1 MSNELLIIKE
11 ADKALVE
18 RVKSLIEAA
27 KCEVAVTINSAMTQ
41 LYWEIG
47 TYVNSYIL
55 DNRRAEYGKQ
65 IVVSLSRQL
74 QQEYGTN
81 FSEKNLRRMMQ
92 FADKFPEKEKVVS
105 LIRQLTWT
113 HIIALI
119 PIEDELKRNFY
130 IEMCRMEHWSVRTL
144 RKKIDSML
152 YERTAISQKPEET
165 IQKELSLL
173 RKEQLTPDMVFHDP
187 YILDFLGL
195 HDSYSEKDL
204 EDAIIA
210 ELQLFICELGADF
223 AFLSRQKRITIDN
236 EDYYIDLLFFHRRL
250 KCLVAI
256 DLKLGAFK
264 AAYKGQMELYLNW
277 LKKYEMVEGENLP
290 IGLILCADK
299 NEEHVELMHLEESN
313 IRVAEYL
320 TKLPDRNV
328 LEFKLQQAI
337 EKAHYRL
344 ANSTDDAE
352 KDKI

>member
-1 MSNELLIIKE
+1 MSNELLNIKE
-11 ADKALVE
+11 ADKAFVE
-18 RVKSLIEAA
+18 RVRSLIEAA
-27 KCEVAVTINSAMTQ
+27 KREVAVTVNSAMTQ

-55 DNRRAEYGKQ
+55 ENRRAEYGKQ

-74 QQEYGTN
+74 QQEYGAN

-92 FADKFPEKEKVVS
+92 FADRFPNKEIVVS

-130 IEMCRMEHWSVRTL
+130 VEMCRIEHWSVRTL

-165 IQKELSLL
+165 TQRELSLL
-173 RKEQLTPDMVFHDP
+173 QKEQLTPDIVFRDP

-195 HDSYSEKDL
+195 HDTYSEKDL
-204 EDAIIA
+204 EDAIVA
-210 ELQLFICELGADF
+210 ELQQFICELGADF

-264 AAYKGQMELYLNW
+264 ATYKGQMELYLNW
-277 LKKYEMVEGENLP
+277 LKKYEMVEGESQP
-290 IGLILCADK
+290 IGLILWADK
-299 NEEHVELMHLEESN
+299 NEEHIELMHLEESN

-320 TKLPDRNV
+320 TKLPDRNM
-328 LEFKLQQAI
+328 LENKLQQAI
-337 EKAHYRL
+337 EKAKYRL
-344 ANSTDDAE
+344 VNSTDVG
-352 KDKI
+352 